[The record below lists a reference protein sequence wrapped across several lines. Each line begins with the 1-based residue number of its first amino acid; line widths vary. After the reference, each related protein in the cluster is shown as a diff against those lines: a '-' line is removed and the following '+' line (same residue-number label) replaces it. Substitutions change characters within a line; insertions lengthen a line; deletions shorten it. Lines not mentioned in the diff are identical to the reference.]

1 MDRIESRIER
11 QIREARE
18 SGAFDDLPGA
28 GKPLPG
34 RGEAYDENWWL
45 KDFVRREGLAARPEA
60 LIAVGIELD
69 GLADTVDGLPTEAR
83 VRAYVEDLNDRIVRA
98 RRGRADVE
106 LSTVEVERVVRG
118 WRARRAA

>member
-34 RGEAYDENWWL
+34 RGEGYDEDWWL

-60 LIAVGIELD
+60 LVAVAAERAA
-69 GLADTVDGLPTEAR
+69 LADIVDRLPSEAR

-98 RRGRADVE
+98 RRGRDDVE
-106 LSTVEVERVVRG
+106 LSTVEVERTVRG
-118 WRARRAA
+118 WRARRAT

>member
-28 GKPLPG
+28 GRPLPG
-34 RGEAYDENWWL
+34 RGEPYDENWWV
-45 KDFVRREGLAARPEA
+45 KDFVRRERLAGRPEA
-60 LIAVGIELD
+60 LVAVRVELAE
-69 GLADTVDGLPTEAR
+69 LTDTVDRLPSEER
-83 VRAYVEDLNDRIVRA
+83 VRAHVEDLNDRIVRA
-98 RRGRADVE
+98 RRGQDDLD

-118 WRARRAA
+118 WRARRAT

>member
-34 RGEAYDENWWL
+34 RGEEYDEDWWL
-45 KDFVRREGLAARPEA
+45 KEFVRGEALAARPAA
-60 LIAVGIELD
+60 LIAVGLERD
-69 GLADTVDGLPTEAR
+69 RLADTVDRLPTEAR
-83 VRAYVEDLNDRIVRA
+83 VRAYVEELYDRIVRA
-98 RRGRADVE
+98 RRGRDDVE
-106 LSTVEVERVVRG
+106 MSTVEVERIVRG
-118 WRARRAA
+118 